1 MGLMRD
7 ILEMT
12 NEMAYVDTMIQGT
25 SYIKA
30 CSNVFHM
37 LALHP
42 ETVAIVRG
50 MTKAVRFL
58 GTVLIGG
65 TGTYVSHFVLT
76 SRLHNNPLGA
86 MQHSSPESSVLYSSS
101 ILGTT
106 IASATICFG
115 IAASFMISFDQI
127 TDTLAYCVFWKKA
140 CGVPCEDVFDD
151 GGVLA
156 MEAPELIDEESP
168 LVRKQEQAEE

>member
-1 MGLMRD
+1 MRE

-12 NEMAYVDTMIQGT
+12 NEMAYVDTMIRGT
-25 SYIKA
+25 GYIKA

-42 ETVAIVRG
+42 ETVAIVRS

-65 TGTYVSHFVLT
+65 SGTYVSHLILT
-76 SRLHNNPLGA
+76 SRLHNNPLDSL
-86 MQHSSPESSVLYSSS
+86 QHSSPESSVLYSSS

-106 IASATICFG
+106 IASALICFG
-115 IAASFMISFDQI
+115 VAASFMISFDQI
-127 TDTLAYCVFWKKA
+127 MDTLAYCIFWKKA
-140 CGVPCEDVFDD
+140 CGVAFDDIFND

-156 MEAPELIDEESP
+156 MEAPDISDDDETP
-168 LVRKQEQAEE
+168 LVKDAAE

>member
-1 MGLMRD
+1 
-7 ILEMT
+7 
-12 NEMAYVDTMIQGT
+12 MIRGVG
-25 SYIKA
+25 YIRA

-37 LALHP
+37 LAAHP

-50 MTKAVRFL
+50 ITKTVRLL

-65 TGTYVSHFVLT
+65 TGTYLAHLTLT
-76 SRLHNNPLGA
+76 SKLSNNPLDSL
-86 MQHSSPESSVLYSSS
+86 QHSSPESSVLYSSS

-106 IASATICFG
+106 IASALVCFG

-127 TDTLAYCVFWKKA
+127 MDTLAYCIFWKKA
-140 CGVPCEDVFDD
+140 CGVDFEDIFQD

-156 MEAPELIDEESP
+156 MEAPDMSDDDETP
-168 LVRKQEQAEE
+168 LVKDAAE